1 MAMGEHMLTV
11 VADELRLMS
20 SRLRVPVNDA
30 WKQRFHVRP
39 LTRDDLPSITWAGPP
54 THLRHVA
61 AELDR
66 VASGDVVYLAVC
78 GQTDV
83 PLAIGMVD
91 FARRPSAGDLEQL
104 VTMPAVRSLGLG
116 SKLVRALEAA
126 IRERGLTR
134 AMLNVEGDNERALGL
149 YERLGYRVMGR
160 EALEWDQENARGQIE
175 RYHTNAWLMEHDLE

>member
-1 MAMGEHMLTV
+1 M
-11 VADELRLMS
+11 
-20 SRLRVPVNDA
+20 NDA
-30 WKQRFHVRP
+30 WKQRLHVRP
-39 LTRDDLPSITWAGPP
+39 LTRDDLVSITWAGTP

-78 GQTDV
+78 GQTDL

-91 FARRPSAGDLEQL
+91 FTRRPGAGNLEQL
-104 VTMPAVRSLGLG
+104 VTMSAVRSLGLG
-116 SKLVRALEAA
+116 SKLVMALETA

-134 AMLNVEGDNERALGL
+134 ATLNVEGDNDRARGL
-149 YERLGYRVMGR
+149 YERLGYRVVGR

-175 RYHTNAWLMEHDLE
+175 RYHTNAWLMERELE